1 MDNNKKILV
10 TGGTGLIGN
19 NLIPHLLKNEKPSR
33 LVCLSNGGLIK
44 KFQPFKDE
52 ITTVQGDINDY
63 AFVDSIINHYQINYI
78 YHLAAE
84 TQVDSSNKSPL
95 RCLETNIIGTANILE
110 SAKQNHVKGIIAMSS
125 DKYYGRAPDV
135 PYLEDLK
142 PDPTGVYEVSKT
154 CSDQICRVYG
164 KNFGVPVISIRG
176 CNIFGPGDRNFS
188 RIVPNSI
195 RRMIQGQNPMLWSDV
210 KDYIREFIYVKDA
223 INILTKLMNVTDE
236 NSGESVN
243 VGVGFVIGI
252 EDFVSLMIK
261 HFDGINEIDIIEK
274 EQHFN
279 EIKNQSLDL
288 CRLKSMVGDSCVSN
302 SKTMNDIDGC
312 LGETV
317 EYYKKIF

>member
-1 MDNNKKILV
+1 MNDDKKILV

-63 AFVDSIINHYQINYI
+63 SFVDSIINHYQIDYI

-95 RCLETNIIGTANILE
+95 RCLETNVIGTANILE
-110 SAKQNHVKGIIAMSS
+110 SAKQNHVKGVIAMSS
-125 DKYYGRAPDV
+125 DKYYGRALDV
-135 PYLEDLK
+135 PYPEDLK

-164 KNFGVPVISIRG
+164 KNFGVPVISVRG

-195 RRMIQGQNPMLWSDV
+195 RRMTQGQNPMLWSDV
-210 KDYIREFIYVKDA
+210 KDYIREFIYIEDA
-223 INILTKLMNVTDE
+223 INILTKLMGVTDE
-236 NSGESVN
+236 NRGESVN
-243 VGVGFVIGI
+243 MGVGFVIGI
-252 EDFVSLMIK
+252 EDFILLMIE
-261 HFDGINEIDIIEK
+261 HFDNINEIDIAEK
-274 EQHFN
+274 EQHFD

-288 CRLKSMVGDSCVSN
+288 CKLKKMIGDSFIS
-302 SKTMNDIDGC
+302 SSRTINDTSGC
-312 LGETV
+312 FKETI
-317 EYYKKIF
+317 EYYKEIF

>member
-44 KFQPFKDE
+44 KLQPFKDE

-95 RCLETNIIGTANILE
+95 RCLETNIIVTANILE

-261 HFDGINEIDIIEK
+261 HFDGINEIDIII
-274 EQHFN
+274 N
-279 EIKNQSLDL
+279 EF
-288 CRLKSMVGDSCVSN
+288 KSYLIN
-302 SKTMNDIDGC
+302 LN
-312 LGETV
+312 L
-317 EYYKKIF
+317 

>member
-33 LVCLSNGGLIK
+33 LVCLSNGGLIE
-44 KFQPFKDE
+44 KFQPFKNE

-63 AFVDSIINHYQINYI
+63 SFVDSIINHYQINYI

-110 SAKQNHVKGIIAMSS
+110 SAKQNHVKGVIAMSS
-125 DKYYGRAPDV
+125 DKYYGRASDV
-135 PYLEDLK
+135 PYPEDLK

-154 CSDQICRVYG
+154 CSDQICHVFG

-195 RRMIQGQNPMLWSDV
+195 RRMTQGQNPMLWSDV
-210 KDYIREFIYVKDA
+210 KDYIREFIYVEDA
-223 INILTKLMNVTDE
+223 INILTKLMDVTDE
-236 NSGESVN
+236 NRGESVN
-243 VGVGFVIGI
+243 MGVGFVIRV
-252 EDFVSLMIK
+252 EDFISLMIK
-261 HFDGINEIDIIEK
+261 HFDGINEIDIAEK

-279 EIKNQSLDL
+279 EIENQSLDL
-288 CRLKSMVGDSCVSN
+288 CKLKKMIGGSFISS
-302 SKTMNDIDGC
+302 SRTINDIDGC